1 MCMLK
6 CACFPAF
13 RGLSS
18 LVFGCSANTTK
29 EKRTLLAGNAHA
41 LLHMNEGF
49 VKGVEGLSTC
59 TWRQA
64 RLCFDSVSCCLKTKW
79 MKSKYKKAR

>member
-1 MCMLK
+1 MHASL
-6 CACFPAF
+6 
-13 RGLSS
+13 LSEAS
-18 LVFGCSANTTK
+18 FLWYSAVPRIPLR

-49 VKGVEGLSTC
+49 VEGVEGLSTC

-64 RLCFDSVSCCLKTKW
+64 RLCFDSVSCGFETKW